1 MFSKHAKLESY
12 YNKCY
17 NWIRLTFLSG
27 ARNALITRGKKWI
40 SNEYFLTDDSIHKKL
55 FPCLNPC
62 RSHSNDILCVCV
74 CCCVGGQMPVCEEM
88 FKGGSC
94 GFNTTLLH
102 DSDSN
107 VKLSP
112 PPAQWSVLPNSE
124 MLQPMYQHHTSSF
137 IYLYR
142 NVSFSNT

>member
-1 MFSKHAKLESY
+1 MVQWVTLNSKKNMFFFAHITSSMLEMFLKQAKLESY

-40 SNEYFLTDDSIHKKL
+40 SNEYFFLMDDSIHKQL

-62 RSHSNDILCVCV
+62 RSHSNDVLCGCVCV
-74 CCCVGGQMPVCEEM
+74 CVCVWAVRCPCVRKCLRDDLG
-88 FKGGSC
+88 
-94 GFNTTLLH
+94 GFNTTLLYG
-102 DSDSN
+102 SDSN

-112 PPAQWSVLPNSE
+112 SPA
-124 MLQPMYQHHTSSF
+124 
-137 IYLYR
+137 
-142 NVSFSNT
+142 